1 MNINNIQDKL
11 KACIKRINVYFTKA
25 KDVFINKSKE
35 VIKKINL
42 KCFKKMHEKVGTI
55 FKLALKN
62 IKSINLK
69 EINKDKVINLFHQ
82 YKTSILRVCS
92 IIVIL
97 SVGISI
103 LSIKK
108 VEEKKYTITDNKAEA
123 YYYEGN
129 FDKAIT
135 EYESLLKQD
144 SSKVLYLMKI
154 SEIYSVKGDIK
165 NSEIYIDK
173 AKKTKSKNA
182 ELLNYIVFTEFM
194 NKNLKGALS
203 DGETA
208 IKLYPKNKSIIK
220 TMFSVYMANNEIDKA
235 KLLILGYPLDI
246 KSAYDCAEY
255 SRMLMLSGDFDKG
268 LQELQFAY
276 EKDKDEYKIYD
287 VLSQIAV
294 YNKDLIL
301 EKITDLSN
309 KMPKENSYKMW
320 LAKIYSLSPDTADMA
335 DKIMVSIKNEN
346 LGKIEVKLIQASIL
360 QNSKDTNKNKEADK
374 LIEEVISKNKNDYR
388 VLHTAAWYYLNK
400 KDLVKAEKYCK
411 ESIVKNKNYTDNYGF
426 LMPEI
431 LKAQG
436 KSIGGEPYF
445 RTAMYKEPYNY
456 NIMLNVANFY
466 WYTTK
471 NTEKALEYFKLAE
484 LIKPE
489 DPEIK
494 YNMALINISNNK
506 LDDAIPYLK
515 ACIKLS
521 DSVPKYHR
529 TLGTIYMNK
538 GMNNEAIS
546 EIRYAYHAD
555 EEDVLNLNN
564 AGAYYYL
571 IDGNLDKGL
580 YNLQQAY
587 EGLSKGNYDKY
598 TKDTITSNY
607 NKAKEVY
614 DKYKNGKGG
623 ESIAVPNF
631 IFFY

>member
-1 MNINNIQDKL
+1 MNTYNIKDKL
-11 KACIKRINVYFTKA
+11 KACIKI
-25 KDVFINKSKE
+25 IKE
-35 VIKKINL
+35 KFVKVKKISIEKLNL
-42 KCFKKMHEKVGTI
+42 KKLGQILKTAFSKVKQINFKKLNKEKLIG
-55 FKLALKN
+55 F
-62 IKSINLK
+62 
-69 EINKDKVINLFHQ
+69 FHN
-82 YKTSILRVCS
+82 YKASILKICS
-92 IIVIL
+92 IIVL
-97 SVGISI
+97 LAVGTYVIS
-103 LSIKK
+103 SKK

-123 YYYEGN
+123 YFYQDN
-129 FDKAIT
+129 FDKAIA
-135 EYESLLKQD
+135 EYESLLKKD

-154 SEIYSVKGDIK
+154 SEIYSVKGDVK
-165 NSEIYIDK
+165 NSEIYINK
-173 AKKTKSKNA
+173 AKKTKSKDP
-182 ELLNYIVFTEFM
+182 EILNYIIFTEFM
-194 NKNLKGALS
+194 NKNLKASLQ
-203 DGETA
+203 DGEAA

-220 TMFSVYMANNEIDKA
+220 SMFSIYMANNEIDKA
-235 KLLILGYPLDI
+235 KLLILAYPLDI

-255 SRMLMLSGDFDKG
+255 SRMLMLSGDFEKG
-268 LQELQFAY
+268 LQELQLAY
-276 EKDKDEYKIYD
+276 TKDKDEYKIYD

-301 EKITDLSN
+301 EKITALSN
-309 KMPKENSYKMW
+309 KMPKETSYKMW
-320 LAKIYSLSPDTADMA
+320 LAKIYSLSSDTADMA
-335 DKIMVSIKNEN
+335 DKILESMKSEN
-346 LGKIEVKLIQASIL
+346 LGKIEVKLIKASIL

-374 LIEEVISKNKNDYR
+374 LIEDVINKNKNDYR

-400 KDLVKAEKYCK
+400 KDLTKAEKYCK

-436 KSIGGEPYF
+436 KSIEGEPYF

-456 NIMLNVANFY
+456 NIMLNIANFY

-471 NTEKALEYFKLAE
+471 NTAKAMEYFKLAE

-494 YNMALINISNNK
+494 YNMALIDISNNK

-538 GMNNEAIS
+538 GMNNEAIT

-564 AGAYYYL
+564 AGAYYYQV
-571 IDGNLDKGL
+571 DQNLDKGL
-580 YNLQQAY
+580 YNFQQAY

-607 NKAKEVY
+607 KKAKDVY

-623 ESIAVPNF
+623 ESISIPDF